1 MGKRFIPLESYT
13 ERWRAEATTAWE
25 VYDRMSAHAA
35 KPGFLLELDFHFV
48 SNNRDNLVTLGEFL
62 QAHYA
67 YQIEGVE
74 KRGWRRW
81 CLNGKTGEIPI
92 TDDILLHWAV
102 DMFDRGF
109 HHDAELEGYGGL
121 CDPEN
126 LRYPDLAAAD
136 EEAQFARGMA
146 AHSRGDRIGA
156 FIAWTHVILINANS
170 DSAYYSRAIVREEL
184 RNFRGAM
191 QDYDRAI
198 ELDPCYWSAWEN
210 RACLK
215 DDMGDHAGA
224 IDDHTH
230 VIASVRDGS
239 EAQTLAYANRG
250 NSKLRLGDRQGA
262 CADWNKAKELG
273 ADEIQE
279 RLDKYCGLSNP
290 AP

>member
-1 MGKRFIPLESYT
+1 MGKRFIPIKAYT
-13 ERWRAEATTAWE
+13 ERWRNEASIARD
-25 VYDRMSAHAA
+25 VYERMSADGAR
-35 KPGFLLELDFHFV
+35 PGFLLPLDFHFV
-48 SNNRDNLVTLGEFL
+48 SNDREKLLRLGQFVE
-62 QAHYA
+62 AHYP
-67 YQIEGVE
+67 YVIEGVE
-74 KRGWRRW
+74 KHGWRRW
-81 CLNGKTGEIPI
+81 CLNGKTNEIPI
-92 TDDILLHWAV
+92 TEDNLLHWAL

-109 HHDAELEGYGGL
+109 HHDAELEGYGAL
-121 CDPEN
+121 RDPVN
-126 LRYPDLAAAD
+126 LRYLELTTAD
-136 EEAQFARGMA
+136 EEAQFTRGMEA
-146 AHSRGDRIGA
+146 YDRGDRIGA
-156 FIAWTHVILINANS
+156 FIAWTHVISINASN

-184 RNFRGAM
+184 RNLRGAM

-273 ADEIQE
+273 ADDIQE
-279 RLDKYCGLSNP
+279 RLDKYCGQSNL